1 MTAGCYYMVTFTTLT
16 TVGTGLQV
24 SLGGTLG
31 TARTTDATFREIILC
46 GTTDKLISFKAV
58 SATGGG
64 NIDLVSVQ
72 PVVGGFI
79 PYNDS
84 QEGALYCGGDV
95 TPDTKHLVNFG
106 AYAYGTNT
114 VPAILM
120 LVDVLG
126 VYPRVPTG
134 LVANTINTLTG
145 SDSYTQGILDDCQD
159 DWNEQT
165 PANTAHSLVNKV
177 TEGVTGG
184 SANLSCVKL
193 TISNDTFATGIVA
206 SEVVNAELNSYAY
219 RYSRYIYAWVRS
231 TINLDAGDISFCTD
245 ETASI
250 ASSQDVLLPAL
261 VANTWTRVR
270 LDVSAV
276 ALTDKD
282 LVISIGMKVVVD
294 KNQAFSVYWDDVRY
308 STPDYVI
315 QNGTFTGAATGWA
328 TNGTWAYRSND
339 VERTAGADG
348 LTLEQTLLPVSQ
360 KCPYR
365 VTFDIANRS
374 AGSVTVSLGGG
385 TASAAKSTDG
395 TYEVVLTCGTTNYT
409 LAFLPDATFNGRI
422 DNVIC
427 TPMIPRADE
436 TQSYYGGGVR
446 MYYVLDGVLTNG
458 TGATTTNIQ
467 YTNQAGV
474 ENRWIGATVNQ
485 LISDVQSHL
494 PHSGTGAGKFGPFLP
509 LQAGDYGIRSI
520 DRVQFTGQGN
530 QADGAMSFVVCK
542 PIASIP
548 LTTLYVTAERDLMNM
563 LPSLPRVRDGA
574 CLMFLLYSSAGALAG
589 VSYAG
594 YMDFAWS

>member
-1 MTAGCYYMVTFTTLT
+1 MITLKNNTKSLSKVGCVVTLDP
-16 TVGTGLQV
+16 L
-24 SLGGTLG
+24 
-31 TARTTDATFREIILC
+31 DPN
-46 GTTDKLISFKAV
+46 SFVYASPNAIKA
-58 SATGGG
+58 
-64 NIDLVSVQ
+64 I
-72 PVVGGFI
+72 
-79 PYNDS
+79 
-84 QEGALYCGGDV
+84 
-95 TPDTKHLVNFG
+95 
-106 AYAYGTNT
+106 
-114 VPAILM
+114 
-120 LVDVLG
+120 
-126 VYPRVPTG
+126 
-134 LVANTINTLTG
+134 
-145 SDSYTQGILDDCQD
+145 GI
-159 DWNEQT
+159 
-165 PANTAHSLVNKV
+165 V
-177 TEGVTGG
+177 TEAVEYRKPCKI
-184 SANLSCVKL
+184 A
-193 TISNDTFATGIVA
+193 TIG
-206 SEVVNAELNSYAY
+206 
-219 RYSRYIYAWVRS
+219 
-231 TINLDAGDISFCTD
+231 

-365 VTFDIANRS
+365 VTFDIANIS